1 MDAEEDKGDAKGD
14 AGAASAGSLF
24 SPPSPPRFVGSARK
38 REGKDDKTIVKRARA
53 EQMVDRALA
62 AGAAGGTEAV
72 AGSIT
77 KDSGKKLTQAD
88 YQNIFG

>member
-1 MDAEEDKGDAKGD
+1 MDAEEDKDDAKGD
-14 AGAASAGSLF
+14 AGALF

-38 REGKDDKTIVKRARA
+38 REGEDDKSIVKRARA
-53 EQMVDRALA
+53 ERMVDRALA